1 MNPSDNITSLP
12 DADRRFDRLVDGDL
26 SESERRSLLLHL
38 EDEPGGW
45 RRCALAF
52 LEAQGW
58 KQAFGAIADAVVR
71 QAPAVQPPV
80 IRANWRRGIATV
92 LAVAASFLVAF
103 VLGMHIRGGPGWG
116 PVVPTG
122 LGGGGQLAERPVA
135 ENGGKAAPGPG
146 AGQAEAP
153 GLPPPPA
160 TPPDQWQVVTL
171 KAPEGPEGKMAT
183 IRLPAV
189 QRNTLDEQWLNRVPM
204 ALPDGVL
211 RALRQQGLD
220 VRQQR
225 EVLPM
230 EMQDGRRLI
239 VPMDRIEVHYVGR
252 PAL

>member
-1 MNPSDNITSLP
+1 MNPSDNSTSLP

-58 KQAFGAIADAVVR
+58 KQAFGAIVDASVR
-71 QAPAVQPPV
+71 QAPAAQPPV

-103 VLGMHIRGGPGWG
+103 VLGMHIRGGPGRGG
-116 PVVPTG
+116 P
-122 LGGGGQLAERPVA
+122 LAERQAA
-135 ENGGKAAPGPG
+135 ENGGKRTPG
-146 AGQAEAP
+146 AGQAETP
-153 GLPPPPA
+153 GPPPPLA

-189 QRNTLDEQWLNRVPM
+189 QRNALDEQWLNGVPM
-204 ALPDGVL
+204 AVSDETL
-211 RALRQQGLD
+211 RALRQQGLE
-220 VRQQR
+220 VRQHR

-239 VPMDRIEVHYVGR
+239 VPMDRIDVHYVGR

>member
-1 MNPSDNITSLP
+1 MNPRDTITSLP

-58 KQAFGAIADAVVR
+58 KQAFGAIADAALR
-71 QAPAVQPPV
+71 RAPAAQPLV
-80 IRANWRRGIATV
+80 TQRSWHRGLATA

-103 VLGMHIRGGPGWG
+103 VLGMHIRGGLVSRPLPAGPGG
-116 PVVPTG
+116 VG
-122 LGGGGQLAERPVA
+122 LLADEVA
-135 ENGGKAAPGPG
+135 DNAGKAAPG
-146 AGQAEAP
+146 AMSRQAETP
-153 GLPPPPA
+153 GSPPPLA
-160 TPPDQWQVVTL
+160 TAPDQWQVVTL

-204 ALPDGVL
+204 AVPDGML
-211 RALRQQGLD
+211 RALRQRGLE
-220 VRQQR
+220 VQQHR

>member
-1 MNPSDNITSLP
+1 MNPSDNITGLP

-45 RRCALAF
+45 RRCALTF

-58 KQAFGAIADAVVR
+58 KQAFGAIADANAR
-71 QAPAVQPPV
+71 RAPAAQPAV
-80 IRANWRRGIATV
+80 TQRSWHRGLATA

-103 VLGMHIRGGPGWG
+103 VLGMHIRGGPG
-116 PVVPTG
+116 
-122 LGGGGQLAERPVA
+122 GGGQLAERLAA
-135 ENGGKAAPGPG
+135 EHGGQRIPGG
-146 AGQAEAP
+146 GQAGPP
-153 GLPPPPA
+153 GPPPPLA
-160 TPPDQWQVVTL
+160 RPLDQWQMVTL

-189 QRNTLDEQWLNRVPM
+189 RRDALDEQWLNGVPM
-204 ALPDGVL
+204 AVSDEMLRVL
-211 RALRQQGLD
+211 RQRGLE
-220 VRQQR
+220 VQQQR

-239 VPMDRIEVHYVGR
+239 VPMDRIDVHYVGR